1 MTYQENRRTQSE
13 ITVQISSNDGWNSA
27 VIEFKEA
34 FSLNGNEL
42 LHCGLRITGNFWDR
56 KQSLFPDWEAELT
69 EDFVVHLPQII
80 FLEENLRKLSE
91 YLRNWL
97 ANPFEFELELSGIRD
112 PQLIIFVGQR
122 EDLISKPDHP
132 VFALSYS
139 TSRMKAEWSFVVDH
153 SCISSMLDDLN
164 SLLEKI

>member
-1 MTYQENRRTQSE
+1 MTYQENHRTPSE

-27 VIEFKEA
+27 TIEYKEA
-34 FSLNGNEL
+34 FSLNDNKL
-42 LHCGLRITGNFWDR
+42 LLCGLRITGNFWGR

-80 FLEENLRKLSE
+80 FSEKNLRKLSE
-91 YLRNWL
+91 CLRNWL

-122 EDLISKPDHP
+122 EDLISKLDHP
-132 VFALSYS
+132 VFSLSYS
-139 TSRMKAEWSFVVDH
+139 TSRMKAEWRFVVDH
-153 SCISSMLDDLN
+153 SCISSMLEDLD